1 MSLSFLCSGSQ
12 FELQAI
18 HLSQAYGLGIKNLFT
33 TWNVKDLVW
42 ARASFSVG
50 FITTPFAKWGKQSL
64 AVGASSCAVSYSLSE
79 SAPSLSVICHMK
91 KLLSLL
97 QLQPAEL
104 ILLVLERGICAYRP
118 LASHLHIIH
127 PTWKSLEMWS
137 TEQKW
142 KSVLICPPMKR
153 RTRPTKIRGRK
164 E

>member
-64 AVGASSCAVSYSLSE
+64 AVGASSCAVSHSLSE
-79 SAPSLSVICHMK
+79 STPSLSVICHMK
-91 KLLSLL
+91 KSLSLL

-104 ILLVLERGICAYRP
+104 ILLVLGRGICAYKAFGIP
-118 LASHLHIIH
+118 FTHNSSHLKVSRDVKY
-127 PTWKSLEMWS
+127 WAEVKV
-137 TEQKW
+137 
-142 KSVLICPPMKR
+142 SVDLSSHEKKDK
-153 RTRPTKIRGRK
+153 TNKN
-164 E
+164 

>member
-1 MSLSFLCSGSQ
+1 MAHSLNCRPFT
-12 FELQAI
+12 FP
-18 HLSQAYGLGIKNLFT
+18 QAYGLGIKNLFT

-42 ARASFSVG
+42 AQASCSVG

-64 AVGASSCAVSYSLSE
+64 VVGASSCAVSHSISE
-79 SAPSLSVICHMK
+79 SAPSLSVICHTK

-118 LASHLHIIH
+118 LASHLHLIH
-127 PTWKSLEMWS
+127 STWKSLEMWG

-142 KSVLICPPMKR
+142 KSVLMCPPMESQI
-153 RTRPTKIRGRK
+153 RPPEIKGEK
-164 E
+164 G